1 MIAVISDIH
10 DNLANLKTALDYAKN
25 RSANALFVL
34 GDITNADTL
43 KYIAKNFSE
52 KIYLVSGN
60 MEVSDIEKESK
71 KYSNIIYLGRQGGVI
86 KIADRKI
93 GLCHEPYLANN
104 LIKQGAEM
112 IFHGHTHKPWEEIK
126 NGIKLINPGNI
137 SNTIYP
143 TSFALWDEVTNE
155 LELKIL

>member
-1 MIAVISDIH
+1 MIAIISDIH
-10 DNLANLKTALDYAKN
+10 DNLANLKTALDYAK
-25 RSANALFVL
+25 SKSVSALFVL
-34 GDITNADTL
+34 GDVTNADTL

-60 MEVSDIEKESK
+60 MEVSDLEKESK
-71 KYSNIIYLGRQGGVI
+71 KYPNIIYLGRRGGVI

-93 GLCHEPYLANN
+93 GLCHEPHLAND

-112 IFHGHTHKPWEEIK
+112 IFYGHTHKPHEELK
-126 NGIKLINPGNI
+126 NGAKLVNPGNI
-137 SNTIYP
+137 SNTIYAA
-143 TSFALWDEVTNE
+143 SFALWNEITNE